1 MKEKIPVRVRIAN
14 ESYYTTIK
22 LNKETFRP
30 VNEFKTEVFGWV
42 DDIMVAMKIEDYK
55 ELNEVFQEKEKWDL
69 TVIDEKGNDLIVM
82 APNGDTQY
90 MTKYEYETRK
100 NRK

>member
-14 ESYYTTIK
+14 ESFYTTIK
-22 LNKETFRP
+22 LNKETFVP
-30 VNEFKTEVFGWV
+30 VNEFKNEVFGWV
-42 DDIMVAMKIEDYK
+42 DDIMVAMRIEDYK
-55 ELNEVFQEKEKWDL
+55 SINEVFQEKEKWEL

-90 MTKYEYETRK
+90 MTKQQYESYK
-100 NRK
+100 LK